1 MKSQHNIHKGKI
13 QFFPHLLIRIF
24 FAVLVVNLFT
34 GCRQKAVEGDPAGKE
49 DPGMYSWTTGE
60 RDILYHMSLP
70 AQMTKIF
77 ENNELVFQPELP
89 NPPDSVMNYD
99 TPFSMAVNLGV
110 YGADLGYVR
119 VMGQESSTTSYMM
132 VIYTLSGKLNIPR
145 EIYSYLLLNLDEY
158 INDPD
163 EMAVQIDSIFNSVN
177 LFLKDNRQEHLT
189 AAIMLGGWTES
200 LYIASQL
207 YLDSPDNFDLLE
219 RIAEQ
224 KYSLNY
230 LINSLNKFQDDEVM
244 LQYNLMLK
252 NLKRSYD
259 DIMIAYK
266 KGDVKVDTV
275 SKTITA
281 NQYYIETSRQTILEI
296 TSKIQSIRSRL
307 VS

>member
-1 MKSQHNIHKGKI
+1 M
-13 QFFPHLLIRIF
+13 
-24 FAVLVVNLFT
+24 A
-34 GCRQKAVEGDPAGKE
+34 GCRQNTADVDSTSKD
-49 DPGMYSWTTGE
+49 DSGMYSWTTGE

-89 NPPDSVMNYD
+89 NPADSMMNYN
-99 TPFSMAVNLGV
+99 TPFSIAVNLGV

-119 VMGQESSTTSYMM
+119 VMGQESSTTTYMM

-145 EIYSYLLLNLDEY
+145 EIYSYLLTNLDEY
-158 INDPD
+158 FKDPD
-163 EMAVQIDSIFNSVN
+163 RMAVQIDTIFTSVS
-177 LFLKDNRQEHLT
+177 LFLKDNGQEHLT
-189 AAIMLGGWTES
+189 AAMMLGGWTES

-207 YLDSPDNFDLLE
+207 YIQSPDNFDLLE

-230 LINSLNKFQDDEVM
+230 LINSLNRIQDDQVI

-259 DIMIAYK
+259 DISIAYE
-266 KGDVKVDTV
+266 KGNVKVDTV
-275 SKTITA
+275 AKTISA
-281 NQYYIETSRQTILEI
+281 NEYHIKTSRQTILEI
-296 TSKIQSIRSRL
+296 ASKIKSLRTRL